1 MVKWA
6 LNEGGEV
13 RNVHHSR
20 NFEKGRRDSFL
31 SPGSRS
37 GGKAELKAPNLH
49 LFAPKSSG
57 TIPAYKAECE
67 LNSIY
72 LSHVLLNN
80 QNVPPCGNSTTK
92 ITE

>member
-13 RNVHHSR
+13 RTVHHSR

-37 GGKAELKAPNLH
+37 GGKAELKALICTSSPQNPVGPFLH
-49 LFAPKSSG
+49 
-57 TIPAYKAECE
+57 
-67 LNSIY
+67 
-72 LSHVLLNN
+72 
-80 QNVPPCGNSTTK
+80 TK
-92 ITE
+92 QSVS

>member
-37 GGKAELKAPNLH
+37 GGKAELKALICTSSPQNPVGPFLH
-49 LFAPKSSG
+49 
-57 TIPAYKAECE
+57 
-67 LNSIY
+67 
-72 LSHVLLNN
+72 
-80 QNVPPCGNSTTK
+80 TK
-92 ITE
+92 QSVS